1 MIKIDRFIIKEN
13 NKFYFDSDSYNEIYS
28 DIPVEDGDVIKY
40 NIEGENY
47 IGKLY
52 EISFKSGLMEIKN
65 IEKIKC

>member
-13 NKFYFDSDSYNEIYS
+13 NKFYFDSDSYNEMYS

-40 NIEGENY
+40 NIDGERY
-47 IGKLY
+47 VGKLY
-52 EISFKSGLMEIKN
+52 EISFRCGLMEIKN